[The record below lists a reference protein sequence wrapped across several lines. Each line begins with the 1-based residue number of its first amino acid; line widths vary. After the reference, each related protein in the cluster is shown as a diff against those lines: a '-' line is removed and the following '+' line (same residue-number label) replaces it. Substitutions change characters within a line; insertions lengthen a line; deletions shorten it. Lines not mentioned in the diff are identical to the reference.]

1 MADKT
6 HRKKRKPAQQR
17 YTNEHRWEKNK
28 ERRAEKREKKLEKLR
43 GT

>member
-28 ERRAEKREKKLEKLR
+28 EKKIAKNAKRENK
-43 GT
+43 